1 MAFEDI
7 GKFVSMAINKE
18 IPVDD
23 LRKYKIIKKYGD
35 YNNKT
40 IKEDGFRQKCI
51 LLKLASHS

>member
-7 GKFVSMAINKE
+7 GKFVSMVINKE

-35 YNNKT
+35 YNNNA
-40 IKEDGFRQKCI
+40 IKEDGFRQK
-51 LLKLASHS
+51 